1 MDETFFGF
9 PTFAIDGYIQSATE
23 AFVLFAR
30 PFFQAIR
37 LPIQATLDLLRDVL
51 LAVPA
56 PVILALA
63 FFAGCRLTNW
73 RVGLFAVASGI
84 VIGVIGLWSASM
96 TTLSVVLT
104 SAFFATIFGVLI
116 GILAAQSDFAWRL
129 IRPCLDVMQSTP
141 SFVYL
146 VPVVMLF
153 GAGTIPG
160 VIATIAFALPPVVR
174 LTNLGLRE
182 VPGEVIEAQEAF
194 GATNLQTLIGVRIP
208 LALPVIM
215 AGLNQTI
222 MFALVMSTIAAMIGA
237 EGLGLIVLRGIGRLD
252 VGLATTGGLAI
263 VLIAITL
270 DRITQGIGASKKEGR
285 KTREFSKFL
294 SGALF
299 GRKQKTA

>member
-9 PTFAIDGYIQSATE
+9 PTFAVDAYIQDFMES
-23 AFVLFAR
+23 FVLYAR
-30 PFFQAIR
+30 PFFQTVR
-37 LPIQATLDLLRDVL
+37 LPIQATLDLLRDGL
-51 LAVPA
+51 LATPA

-63 FFAGCRLTNW
+63 FLAGWRLTNW
-73 RVGLFAVASGI
+73 RVGLFAVFAGA
-84 VIGVIGLWSASM
+84 VIGVMGLWSASM
-96 TTLSVVLT
+96 TTLSIVLT
-104 SAFFATIFGVLI
+104 SALFATIFGVLI
-116 GILAAQSDFAWRL
+116 GVFAAQSDTAWRF
-129 IRPCLDVMQSTP
+129 IRPCLDIMQSTP

-182 VPGEVIEAQEAF
+182 VSPEVIEAQDAF
-194 GATNLQTLIGVRIP
+194 GATNFQTLLNVRIP

-263 VLIAITL
+263 VLMAITL
-270 DRITQGIGASKKEGR
+270 DRITQGIGSSRKRKSILKEISEIASSVLGTKH
-285 KTREFSKFL
+285 
-294 SGALF
+294 
-299 GRKQKTA
+299 KTA

>member
-1 MDETFFGF
+1 MDETFIGF
-9 PTFAIDGYIQSATE
+9 PTFTIDGYIQSFTE
-23 AFVLFAR
+23 TFVQFAR

-37 LPIQATLDLLRDVL
+37 LPIQATLDILRDGL
-51 LAVPA
+51 LATPA
-56 PVILALA
+56 PIILALA
-63 FFAGCRLTNW
+63 FLAGWRLTNW
-73 RVGLFAVASGI
+73 RVGAFAVAAGAL
-84 VIGVIGLWSASM
+84 IGVIGLWSASM
-96 TTLSVVLT
+96 TTLSIVLT
-104 SAFFATIFGVLI
+104 SALFATIFGVLI

-182 VPGEVIEAQEAF
+182 VPGEVIEAQQAF
-194 GATNLQTLIGVRIP
+194 GATTMQTLIDVRIP

-263 VLIAITL
+263 VLMAITL
-270 DRITQGIGASKKEGR
+270 DRITQGIGTSKKAGR
-285 KTREFSKFL
+285 GPREFSKFL
-294 SGALF
+294 FNILF
-299 GRKQKTA
+299 GQKHKQA

>member
-1 MDETFFGF
+1 MDEVFIGL
-9 PTFAIDGYIQSATE
+9 PTFAIDGIIQDYTE
-23 AFVLFAR
+23 TFVQFAR
-30 PFFQAIR
+30 PFFQTIR
-37 LPIQATLDLLRDVL
+37 LPIQATLDLLRDGL
-51 LAVPA
+51 LATPA

-63 FFAGCRLTNW
+63 FLAGWRLTNW
-73 RVGLFAVASGI
+73 RVGFFAVFSGAF
-84 VIGVIGLWSASM
+84 IGIIGLWSASM
-96 TTLSVVLT
+96 MTLSIVLT
-104 SAFFATIFGVLI
+104 SAMFATIFGVLI
-116 GILAAQSDFAWRL
+116 GILASQSEFAWRL
-129 IRPCLDVMQSTP
+129 IRPCLDIMQSTP

-182 VPGEVIEAQEAF
+182 VPGEVVEAQQAF
-194 GATNLQTLIGVRIP
+194 GATNMQILVDVRIP

-263 VLIAITL
+263 VLMAITL
-270 DRITQGIGASKKEGR
+270 DRITQGIGGSR
-285 KTREFSKFL
+285 KQGNGLKDFMKFL
-294 SGALF
+294 SGVLF
-299 GRKQKTA
+299 GKRHKTA